1 MMVKPEYP
9 SVAEQRSEHAALAAR
24 PVARAAP
31 PRHHRLR
38 HTRAHG
44 FVPPRGC
51 DKCEKHHQDRHQ
63 EERSLVAAD
72 DVLLVRQTLYVL
84 LHELISFLRRVE
96 LVRPLRELGL
106 RVLGGRR
113 STVRARK
120 TRVREHDGSRDLWL
134 GRLVRLRNR
143 GVAHLILSRLLG
155 QSLDRCRG
163 AVRRGRVPA
172 VGAPTVASP
181 SSVRGAA
188 EVSSESTD
196 ILVVLGP
203 PAPGSPPGPVVAER
217 VRVPDLLRGGHVAR
231 FERAT
236 RGRGRVTAPVPRLAR
251 VFFSPK
257 PRSKRGPGCHHW
269 STV

>member
-106 RVLGGRR
+106 RVLGGRWAVDGQGAENEG
-113 STVRARK
+113 SH
-120 TRVREHDGSRDLWL
+120 RENDGSRDLWL

-231 FERAT
+231 FESAT
-236 RGRGRVTAPVPRLAR
+236 RASRAA
-251 VFFSPK
+251 
-257 PRSKRGPGCHHW
+257 
-269 STV
+269 